1 MSDETSVPAESVGE
15 VPPMES
21 GAVLKGTTA
30 SGGLAVGRVRR
41 RAHEALAGVPS
52 RVPLDGVEHELNR
65 FHQALV
71 RSRTEL
77 QALKERIRGEVPAQ
91 TARVLDVHMALLK
104 DSAFLADVE
113 NLVMNEQLA
122 LEGAI
127 AKVVADFDRIF
138 KLVSNESLRERAV
151 DLRDAGL
158 RVLRCLEGAGP
169 VDDSALA
176 EGDGTRAPVVL
187 AARELSIV
195 DMFNA
200 QHEHVAGIV
209 VEHGGLDGHAAQMAR
224 SLRIPTLVGV
234 EGLLAAV
241 QEGDLVV
248 LDASEGVL
256 RVRPDPKLVE
266 QYGGAARADVPRTRR
281 SRRAPV
287 TRDGVALEWSAQC
300 GSLPELEDAVESG
313 FDKVGLYRTEL
324 LHFVDRDPPG
334 ADALAAHYSAVLDAC
349 GSTVFRLL
357 DADST
362 MGAPWL
368 HDGRE
373 PNPALGLAGVRL
385 LLAREPVLR
394 RQLSALLRACEE
406 PVRRLSLATPFV
418 VDCGELR
425 RVKEALYDERRELR
439 RAGLRCEGQVEVGA
453 VVETPAAVFGAADI
467 VRECDHVVVALDS
480 LQEHVLAADRAN
492 PALAPMHETLH
503 PFVLRALDAV
513 VRACEGAG
521 RPLAVSGRLAVA
533 RENLAFVLGVG
544 VRRFVLEAQD
554 MDALVEAARAIDLR
568 EARRAAQ
575 SALRASSA
583 GETRTIVDALRHGM
597 GAG

>member
-1 MSDETSVPAESVGE
+1 MSDETSVPATGGNEA
-15 VPPMES
+15 PPMES

-30 SGGLAVGRVRR
+30 AGGLAVGRVRR
-41 RAHEALAGVPS
+41 RAHEALSGVPS

-71 RSRTEL
+71 RSIAEL

-91 TARVLDVHMALLK
+91 TARVLDVHTALLK

-113 NLVMNEQLA
+113 NLVMNEQMA

-127 AKVVADFDRIF
+127 AKVVSDFDRIF
-138 KLVSNESLRERAV
+138 KLVSNQSLRERAV

-158 RVLRCLEGAGP
+158 RVLQCLEGA
-169 VDDSALA
+169 SAAA
-176 EGDGTRAPVVL
+176 ESDAGAAVVL
-187 AARELSIV
+187 AAHELSIV

-209 VEHGGLDGHAAQMAR
+209 VESAALDGHAAQMAR

-234 EGLLAAV
+234 EGLLARV

-256 RVRPDPKLVE
+256 RVRPDPRLVE
-266 QYGGAARADVPRTRR
+266 QYGGAARAEAPRARR

-287 TRDGVALEWSAQC
+287 TRDGTALEWSAQC
-300 GSLPELEDAVESG
+300 GSLPEIEEAVESG
-313 FDKVGLYRTEL
+313 FDRVGLYRTEL
-324 LHFVDRDPPG
+324 LHFVDREPPG
-334 ADALAAHYSAVLDAC
+334 VEALAAHYSAVLDAC
-349 GSTVFRLL
+349 GPTVFRLL

-362 MGAPWL
+362 MGAAWL
-368 HDGRE
+368 HAARE
-373 PNPALGLAGVRL
+373 ANPALGLAGTRL

-394 RQLSALLRACEE
+394 RQLAALLRACDA
-406 PVRRLSLATPFV
+406 PTRRLSIALPFV
-418 VDCGELR
+418 VDCGEVR
-425 RVKEALYDERRELR
+425 RVKEALFDERRELR
-439 RAGLRCEGQVEVGA
+439 RAGLRCEGQVEVGV
-453 VVETPAAVFGAADI
+453 VVETPAAVLGIADLA
-467 VRECDHVVVALDS
+467 RECDHATVALDA
-480 LQEHVLAADRAN
+480 LQEHVLAADRSN
-492 PALAPMHETLH
+492 PALAAMHETLH
-503 PFVLRALDAV
+503 PFVLRALDMV
-513 VRACEGAG
+513 LRAFEAAG
-521 RPLAVSGRLAVA
+521 KPCFVSGQSAFA
-533 RENLAFVLGVG
+533 RENMPFVLGAG
-544 VRRFVLEAQD
+544 ARRFVLEARD
-554 MDALVEAARAIDLR
+554 MDALVEGARATDLR